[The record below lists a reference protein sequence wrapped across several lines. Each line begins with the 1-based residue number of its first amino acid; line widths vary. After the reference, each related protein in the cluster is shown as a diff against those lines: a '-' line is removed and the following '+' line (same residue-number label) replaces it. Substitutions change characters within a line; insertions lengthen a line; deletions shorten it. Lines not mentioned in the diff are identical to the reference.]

1 MKRLVS
7 ITTWLLL
14 CIMLLSACT
23 PGKANNTPKTT
34 VPSDLAGEATKQD
47 DPVSLDIYYLEDDA
61 CSFYIAKTF
70 YAKDVT
76 VNATAFSSL
85 EEMDTRIA
93 TEINGNKGPDV
104 ILFPSTTSLDTTK
117 MALNGAFL
125 DLSDML
131 AGDETYNAQNYYSV
145 LDAGNIGGKQ
155 LLMPLRFCFPYY
167 CTTQERMTSA
177 GVDLLENYTA
187 TQMMSAF
194 HAAASGLDDDYC
206 WMAYD
211 IPMSYGAMIYDPLRL
226 SGVKIADLQNQTLSI
241 TEEVFREYSDFAKL
255 TEAEAW
261 KAGSILRNFGTD
273 FTGGRTHIYSMYD
286 NEQFPL
292 DLRYYESLY
301 KKGLNET
308 IEILPIPNYD
318 DPASLTADISLY
330 AAVLQSSD
338 HVETAFKFVRYGM
351 DIALGETGYDLP
363 ISRRSVASHLDR
375 LCLSPGKTIKLPNGS
390 VTVSAMSKELRLQC
404 EQTLDRI
411 TSGSIRSGV
420 IDDIFTETM
429 EPYIKGE
436 ADFEDCFTKFQNQ
449 MSLYLYE

>member
-7 ITTWLLL
+7 IITWLLL

-23 PGKANNTPKTT
+23 PGKISDTSETT
-34 VPSDLAGEATKQD
+34 ELSDPAGEVTKQD
-47 DPVSLDIYYLEDDA
+47 DPVSLDIYYLEEDA

-104 ILFPSTTSLDTTK
+104 ILFPSDSSLDTTK

-131 AGDETYNAQNYYSV
+131 TGDETYDANNYYSV

-155 LLMPLRFCFPYY
+155 LLMPLRFRFPYY
-167 CTTQERMTSA
+167 YTTQERMTAA
-177 GVDLLENYTA
+177 GVDLPENYTA
-187 TQMMSAF
+187 SQLMTAF
-194 HAAASGLDDDYC
+194 HAAASGLDDNYC
-206 WMAYD
+206 WMTYAM
-211 IPMSYGAMIYDPLRL
+211 PLSYGAMIYDPLRL
-226 SGVKIADLQNQTLSI
+226 SGVKIADLQSQTLSI
-241 TEEVFREYSDFAKL
+241 TEEVLREYSDFAKL

-261 KAGSILRNFGTD
+261 KTGSILRNFGTD
-273 FTGGRTHIYSMYD
+273 FTGGWTHVYSVYT

-292 DLRYYESLY
+292 HLRYYESLY
-301 KKGLNET
+301 KKALNET
-308 IEILPIPNYD
+308 IEILSVPNYE

-330 AAVLQSSD
+330 AVILQNSD
-338 HVETAFKFVRYGM
+338 NVETAFKFVRYAM

-375 LCLSPGKTIKLPNGS
+375 LCLSPGKTVKLPNGS

-420 IDDIFTETM
+420 IDNIFTEAM

-436 ADFEDCFTKFQNQ
+436 ANFEDCYTKFQNQ